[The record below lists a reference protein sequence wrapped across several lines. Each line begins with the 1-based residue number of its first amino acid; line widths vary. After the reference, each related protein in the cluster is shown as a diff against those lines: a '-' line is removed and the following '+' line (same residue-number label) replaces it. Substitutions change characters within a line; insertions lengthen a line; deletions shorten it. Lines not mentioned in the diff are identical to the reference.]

1 MIYLN
6 LSGRIIVNQ
15 RIEYFQ
21 VLGGQF
27 RMAKYDIN
35 KIRNIALVGHGDSG
49 KTSLTEAMLYDS
61 KMITRLGNIGQGNT
75 TTDYDT
81 REIKKGITIN
91 SAFAFLNWKGC
102 TINVIDTPG
111 YLDFITDT
119 KSSLRVVDSALL
131 VICGVSGVEVQTEKV
146 WEFAEDYKIPKAIF
160 INKMDRERADFYRTK
175 EMINQIFGATAVSV
189 QLPIGKEENLKG
201 IVDLLKM
208 KALIYEKSSED
219 RPVFKEQEIP
229 QDMKE
234 QVESHRNQLIEAVAE
249 FDDEIL
255 MKYLDGETL
264 TDVEINSCLKIGIR
278 ERKIVPILCGS
289 ATMNLGIESLMD
301 FVCDYLPSPAE
312 MPPVEAKKSDNS
324 TEQLIENTIDGP
336 FSAFIFKTVA
346 DPYVGNL
353 TYFRVYS
360 GKLSEDSN
368 VYNSS
373 KDVDNKVGKIYKMQG
388 KNQNMISEICA
399 GNIGAVAKLKNTTTG
414 DTLCDKSNPVIF
426 EKIEYPEPIMLL
438 AIYPKTKGDEDKLST
453 ALSRI
458 TDEDPTVKVYRDD
471 DTGETILAGMGE
483 SHLEVVIDT
492 MHSKFGVEV
501 DRTTPKVGYKE
512 TIRKKVKI
520 EGKYK
525 KQSGG
530 RGQYGHCWLELEPL
544 GRSKGFEFEDKIV
557 GGVIPKQYRP
567 AVEKGVIGAMKTGV
581 LAGYPTIDMKATVY
595 DGSYHPVD
603 SSEMAFKVAGSM
615 AFKKGAVKA
624 DPILLEPI
632 MDIEVMVPK
641 DYMGDII
648 GDLNS
653 KRGKI
658 MGMEESAKGNQVI
671 KAKIPQAEIFKY
683 AIDLRSMT
691 QGRGSFSLKFSH
703 YEEVPGNIAQEII
716 EKAKEE
722 EEK

>member
-1 MIYLN
+1 MT
-6 LSGRIIVNQ
+6 
-15 RIEYFQ
+15 
-21 VLGGQF
+21 
-27 RMAKYDIN
+27 KYGIN
-35 KIRNIALVGHGDSG
+35 EIRNIALVGHGDSG
-49 KTSLTEAMLYDS
+49 KTSLTEAILYDS

-75 TTDYDT
+75 TTDYDP

-91 SAFAFLNWKGC
+91 SAFAFLNWKNC
-102 TINVIDTPG
+102 TINIIDTPG

-119 KSSLRVVDSALL
+119 KSSLRVVDNAVL
-131 VICGVSGVEVQTEKV
+131 VVCGVSGVEVQTEKV
-146 WEFAEDYKIPKAIF
+146 WDFAEEYKIPKTIF

-175 EMINQIFGATAVSV
+175 DMINKVFGSSAVSV
-189 QLPIGKEENLKG
+189 QLPIGKEDNLRG
-201 IVDLLKM
+201 VVDLIKM
-208 KALIYEKSSED
+208 KAQIYEKSNGE

-234 QVESHRNQLIEAVAE
+234 EVKSYRNQLVEAVAE

-264 TDVEINSCLKIGIR
+264 SEDEITSCLKIGIR

-301 FVCDYLPSPAE
+301 FVCEYLPSPAE
-312 MPPVEAKKSDNS
+312 MPPVSAKNGDNT
-324 TEQLIENTIDGP
+324 TEELIENITDAP
-336 FSAFIFKTVA
+336 FSAIIFKTIA

-353 TYFRVYS
+353 TYFRIYS
-360 GKLSEDSN
+360 GKLSGDSSIL
-368 VYNSS
+368 NSS
-373 KDVDNKVGKIYKMQG
+373 KNVENKVGKIYKMQG
-388 KNQNMISEICA
+388 KNQNIISEICA

-414 DTLCDKSNPVIF
+414 DTLCDKNKPVIF

-438 AIYPKTKGDEDKLST
+438 AISPKTKGDEDKLST

-483 SHLEVVIDT
+483 SHLDVVIDT

-512 TIRKKVKI
+512 TIRKNVKI

-530 RGQYGHCWLELEPL
+530 RGQYGHCWLELKPL
-544 GRSKGFEFEDKIV
+544 GRAKGFEFEDKIV
-557 GGVIPKQYRP
+557 GGVIPRQYRP

-581 LAGYPTIDMKATVY
+581 LAGYPTIDMKAIVY

-624 DPILLEPI
+624 DPVLLEPI
-632 MDIEVMVPK
+632 MDIEVLVPK
-641 DYMGDII
+641 EYMGDII

-658 MGMEESAKGNQVI
+658 MGMEETVKGKQMI

-691 QGRGSFSLKFSH
+691 QGRGNFSLKFSH
-703 YEEVPGNIAQEII
+703 YEEVPANIAQEIV

-722 EEK
+722 EK

>member
-1 MIYLN
+1 MT
-6 LSGRIIVNQ
+6 
-15 RIEYFQ
+15 
-21 VLGGQF
+21 
-27 RMAKYDIN
+27 KYGIN
-35 KIRNIALVGHGDSG
+35 EIRNIALVGHGDSG
-49 KTSLTEAMLYDS
+49 KTSLTEAILYDS

-75 TTDYDT
+75 TTDYDP

-91 SAFAFLNWKGC
+91 SAFAFLNWKNC
-102 TINVIDTPG
+102 TINIIDTPG

-119 KSSLRVVDSALL
+119 KSSLRVVDNAVL
-131 VICGVSGVEVQTEKV
+131 VVCGVSGVEVQTEKV
-146 WEFAEDYKIPKAIF
+146 WDFAEEYKIPKTIF

-175 EMINQIFGATAVSV
+175 DMINKIFGSSAVSV
-189 QLPIGKEENLKG
+189 QLPIGKEDDFRG
-201 IVDLLKM
+201 VVDLIKM
-208 KALIYEKSSED
+208 KAQIYEKSNGE

-234 QVESHRNQLIEAVAE
+234 EVKSHRNQLVEAVAE

-264 TDVEINSCLKIGIR
+264 SEDEITSCLKIGIR

-301 FVCDYLPSPAE
+301 FVCEYLPSPAE
-312 MPPVEAKKSDNS
+312 MPPVSAKNGDNT
-324 TEQLIENTIDGP
+324 TEELIENITDAP
-336 FSAFIFKTVA
+336 FSAIIFKTIA

-353 TYFRVYS
+353 TYFRIYS
-360 GKLSEDSN
+360 GKLSGDSSIL
-368 VYNSS
+368 NSS
-373 KDVDNKVGKIYKMQG
+373 KNVDNKVGKVYKMQG
-388 KNQNMISEICA
+388 KNQNIISEICA

-414 DTLCDKSNPVIF
+414 DTLCDKNKPVIF

-438 AIYPKTKGDEDKLST
+438 AISPKTKGDEDKLST

-483 SHLEVVIDT
+483 SHLDVVIDT

-512 TIRKKVKI
+512 TIRKNVKI

-530 RGQYGHCWLELEPL
+530 RGQYGHCWLELKPL
-544 GRSKGFEFEDKIV
+544 GRTKGFEFEDKIV
-557 GGVIPKQYRP
+557 GGVIPRQYRP

-581 LAGYPTIDMKATVY
+581 LAGYPTIDMKAIVY

-624 DPILLEPI
+624 DPVLLEPI
-632 MDIEVMVPK
+632 MDIEVLVPK
-641 DYMGDII
+641 EYMGDII

-658 MGMEESAKGNQVI
+658 MGMEETVKGKQMI

-691 QGRGSFSLKFSH
+691 QGRGNFSLKFSH
-703 YEEVPGNIAQEII
+703 YEEVPVNIAQEII
-716 EKAKEE
+716 EKGKEE
-722 EEK
+722 EK

>member
-1 MIYLN
+1 MT
-6 LSGRIIVNQ
+6 
-15 RIEYFQ
+15 
-21 VLGGQF
+21 
-27 RMAKYDIN
+27 KYGIN
-35 KIRNIALVGHGDSG
+35 EIRNIALVGHGDSG
-49 KTSLTEAMLYDS
+49 KTSLTEAILYDS

-75 TTDYDT
+75 TTDYDP

-91 SAFAFLNWKGC
+91 SAFAFLNWKNC
-102 TINVIDTPG
+102 TINIIDTPG

-119 KSSLRVVDSALL
+119 KSSLRVVDNAVL

-146 WEFAEDYKIPKAIF
+146 WDFAEEYKIPKTIF

-175 EMINQIFGATAVSV
+175 DMINKIFGSSAVSV
-189 QLPIGKEENLKG
+189 QLPIGKEDNFRG
-201 IVDLLKM
+201 VVDLIKM
-208 KALIYEKSSED
+208 KARIYEKSNGE

-234 QVESHRNQLIEAVAE
+234 EVKSYRNQLVEAVAE

-264 TDVEINSCLKIGIR
+264 SEDEITSCLKIGIR

-301 FVCDYLPSPAE
+301 FVCEYLPSPAE
-312 MPPVEAKKSDNS
+312 MPPVSAKNGDNT
-324 TEQLIENTIDGP
+324 TEELIENITDAP
-336 FSAFIFKTVA
+336 FSAIIFKTIA

-353 TYFRVYS
+353 TYFRIYS
-360 GKLSEDSN
+360 GKLSGDSSIL
-368 VYNSS
+368 NSS
-373 KDVDNKVGKIYKMQG
+373 KNVENKVGKIYKMQG
-388 KNQNMISEICA
+388 KNQNIISEICA

-414 DTLCDKSNPVIF
+414 DTLCDKNKPVIF

-438 AIYPKTKGDEDKLST
+438 AISPKTKGDEDKLST

-483 SHLEVVIDT
+483 SHLDVVIDT

-512 TIRKKVKI
+512 TIRKNVKI

-530 RGQYGHCWLELEPL
+530 RGQYGHCWLELKPL
-544 GRSKGFEFEDKIV
+544 GRTKGFEFEDKIV
-557 GGVIPKQYRP
+557 GGVIPRQYRP

-581 LAGYPTIDMKATVY
+581 LAGYPTIDMKAIVY

-624 DPILLEPI
+624 DPVLLEPI
-632 MDIEVMVPK
+632 MDIEVLVPK
-641 DYMGDII
+641 EYMGDII

-658 MGMEESAKGNQVI
+658 MGMEETIKGKQMI

-691 QGRGSFSLKFSH
+691 QGRGNFFLKFSH
-703 YEEVPGNIAQEII
+703 YEEVPANIAQEII

-722 EEK
+722 EK

>member
-1 MIYLN
+1 MT
-6 LSGRIIVNQ
+6 
-15 RIEYFQ
+15 
-21 VLGGQF
+21 
-27 RMAKYDIN
+27 KYGIN
-35 KIRNIALVGHGDSG
+35 EIRNIALVGHGDSG
-49 KTSLTEAMLYDS
+49 KTSLTEAILYDS

-75 TTDYDT
+75 TTDYDP

-91 SAFAFLNWKGC
+91 SAFAFLNWKNC
-102 TINVIDTPG
+102 TINIIDTPG

-119 KSSLRVVDSALL
+119 KSSLRVVDNAVL

-146 WEFAEDYKIPKAIF
+146 WDFAEEYKIPKTIF

-175 EMINQIFGATAVSV
+175 DMINKIFGSSAVSV
-189 QLPIGKEENLKG
+189 QLPIGKEDNLRG
-201 IVDLLKM
+201 VVDLIKM
-208 KALIYEKSSED
+208 KAQIYEKSNGE

-234 QVESHRNQLIEAVAE
+234 EVKSYRNQLVEAVAE

-264 TDVEINSCLKIGIR
+264 SEDEITSCLKIGIR

-301 FVCDYLPSPAE
+301 FVCEYLPSPAE
-312 MPPVEAKKSDNS
+312 MPPVSAKNGDNT
-324 TEQLIENTIDGP
+324 TEELIENITDAP
-336 FSAFIFKTVA
+336 FSAIIFKTIA

-353 TYFRVYS
+353 TYFRIYS
-360 GKLSEDSN
+360 GKLSGDSSIL
-368 VYNSS
+368 NSS
-373 KDVDNKVGKIYKMQG
+373 KNVENKVGKIYKMQG
-388 KNQNMISEICA
+388 KNQNIISEICA

-414 DTLCDKSNPVIF
+414 DTLCDKNKPVIF

-438 AIYPKTKGDEDKLST
+438 AISPKTKGDEDKLST

-483 SHLEVVIDT
+483 SHLDVVIDT

-512 TIRKKVKI
+512 TIRKNVKI

-530 RGQYGHCWLELEPL
+530 RGQYGHCWLELKPL
-544 GRSKGFEFEDKIV
+544 GRTKGFEFEDKIV
-557 GGVIPKQYRP
+557 GGVIPRQYRP

-581 LAGYPTIDMKATVY
+581 LAGYPTIDMKAIVY

-624 DPILLEPI
+624 DPVLLEPI
-632 MDIEVMVPK
+632 MDIEVLVPK
-641 DYMGDII
+641 EYMGDII

-658 MGMEESAKGNQVI
+658 MGMEETIKGKQMI

-691 QGRGSFSLKFSH
+691 QGRGNFFLKFSH
-703 YEEVPGNIAQEII
+703 YEEVPANIAQEII

-722 EEK
+722 EK

>member
-1 MIYLN
+1 MT
-6 LSGRIIVNQ
+6 
-15 RIEYFQ
+15 
-21 VLGGQF
+21 
-27 RMAKYDIN
+27 KYSIN
-35 KIRNIALVGHGDSG
+35 EIRNIALVGHGDSG
-49 KTSLTEAMLYDS
+49 KTSLTEAILYDS

-75 TTDYDT
+75 TTDYDP

-91 SAFAFLNWKGC
+91 SAFAFLNWKNC
-102 TINVIDTPG
+102 TINIIDTPG

-119 KSSLRVVDSALL
+119 KSSLRVVDNAVL
-131 VICGVSGVEVQTEKV
+131 VVCGVSGVEVQTEKV
-146 WEFAEDYKIPKAIF
+146 WDFAEEYKIPKTIF

-175 EMINQIFGATAVSV
+175 DMINKIFGSSAVSV
-189 QLPIGKEENLKG
+189 QLPIGKEDNFRG
-201 IVDLLKM
+201 VVDLIKM
-208 KALIYEKSSED
+208 KAQIYEKSNGE

-234 QVESHRNQLIEAVAE
+234 EVKSYRNQLVEAVAE

-264 TDVEINSCLKIGIR
+264 SEDEITSCLKIGIR

-301 FVCDYLPSPAE
+301 FVCEYLPSPAE
-312 MPPVEAKKSDNS
+312 MPPVSAKNGDNT
-324 TEQLIENTIDGP
+324 TEELIENITDAP
-336 FSAFIFKTVA
+336 FSAIIFKTIA

-353 TYFRVYS
+353 TYFRIYS
-360 GKLSEDSN
+360 GKLSGDSSIL
-368 VYNSS
+368 NSS
-373 KDVDNKVGKIYKMQG
+373 KNVENKVGKIYKMQG
-388 KNQNMISEICA
+388 KNQNIISEICA

-414 DTLCDKSNPVIF
+414 DTLCDKNKPVIF

-438 AIYPKTKGDEDKLST
+438 AISPKTKGDEDKLST

-483 SHLEVVIDT
+483 SHLDVVIDT

-512 TIRKKVKI
+512 TIRKNVKI

-530 RGQYGHCWLELEPL
+530 RGQYGHCWLELKPL
-544 GRSKGFEFEDKIV
+544 GRTKGFEFEDKIV
-557 GGVIPKQYRP
+557 GGVIPRQYRP

-581 LAGYPTIDMKATVY
+581 LAGYPTIDMKAIVY

-624 DPILLEPI
+624 DPVLLEPI
-632 MDIEVMVPK
+632 MDIEVLVPK
-641 DYMGDII
+641 EYMGDII

-658 MGMEESAKGNQVI
+658 MGMEETIKGKQMI

-691 QGRGSFSLKFSH
+691 QGRGNFFLKFSH
-703 YEEVPGNIAQEII
+703 YEEVPANIAQEII

-722 EEK
+722 EK

>member
-1 MIYLN
+1 MT
-6 LSGRIIVNQ
+6 
-15 RIEYFQ
+15 
-21 VLGGQF
+21 
-27 RMAKYDIN
+27 KYSIN
-35 KIRNIALVGHGDSG
+35 EIRNIALVGHGDSG
-49 KTSLTEAMLYDS
+49 KTSLTEAILYDS

-75 TTDYDT
+75 TTDYDP

-91 SAFAFLNWKGC
+91 SAFAFLNWKNC
-102 TINVIDTPG
+102 TINIIDTPG

-119 KSSLRVVDSALL
+119 KSSLRVVDNAVL

-146 WEFAEDYKIPKAIF
+146 WDFAEEYKIPKTIF

-175 EMINQIFGATAVSV
+175 DMINKIFGSSAVSV
-189 QLPIGKEENLKG
+189 QLPIGKEDNLRG
-201 IVDLLKM
+201 VVDLIKM
-208 KALIYEKSSED
+208 KAQIYEKSNGE

-234 QVESHRNQLIEAVAE
+234 EVKSYRNQLVEAVAE

-264 TDVEINSCLKIGIR
+264 SEDEITSCLKIGIR

-301 FVCDYLPSPAE
+301 FVCEYLPSPAE
-312 MPPVEAKKSDNS
+312 MPPVSAKNGDNT
-324 TEQLIENTIDGP
+324 TEELIENITDAP
-336 FSAFIFKTVA
+336 FSAIIFKTIA

-353 TYFRVYS
+353 TYFRIYS
-360 GKLSEDSN
+360 GKLSGDSSIL
-368 VYNSS
+368 NSS
-373 KDVDNKVGKIYKMQG
+373 KNVENKVGKIYKMQG
-388 KNQNMISEICA
+388 KNQNIISEICA

-414 DTLCDKSNPVIF
+414 DTLCDKNKPVIF

-438 AIYPKTKGDEDKLST
+438 AISPKTKGDEDKLST

-483 SHLEVVIDT
+483 SHLDVVIDT

-512 TIRKKVKI
+512 TIRKNVKI

-530 RGQYGHCWLELEPL
+530 RGQYGHCWLELKPL
-544 GRSKGFEFEDKIV
+544 GRAKGFEFEDKIV
-557 GGVIPKQYRP
+557 GGVIPRQYRP

-581 LAGYPTIDMKATVY
+581 LAGYPTVDMKAIVY

-624 DPILLEPI
+624 DPVLLEPI
-632 MDIEVMVPK
+632 MDIEVLVPK
-641 DYMGDII
+641 EYMGDII

-658 MGMEESAKGNQVI
+658 MGMEETVKGKQVI

-691 QGRGSFSLKFSH
+691 QGRGNFFLKFSH
-703 YEEVPGNIAQEII
+703 YEEVPANIAQEII

-722 EEK
+722 EK

>member
-1 MIYLN
+1 MT
-6 LSGRIIVNQ
+6 
-15 RIEYFQ
+15 
-21 VLGGQF
+21 
-27 RMAKYDIN
+27 KYGIN
-35 KIRNIALVGHGDSG
+35 EIRNIALVGHGDSG
-49 KTSLTEAMLYDS
+49 KTSLTEAILYDS

-75 TTDYDT
+75 TTDYDP

-91 SAFAFLNWKGC
+91 SAFAFLNWKNC
-102 TINVIDTPG
+102 TINIIDTPG

-119 KSSLRVVDSALL
+119 KSSLRVVDNAVL
-131 VICGVSGVEVQTEKV
+131 VVCGVSGVEVQTEKV
-146 WEFAEDYKIPKAIF
+146 WDFAEEYKIPKTIF

-175 EMINQIFGATAVSV
+175 DMINKIFGSSAVSV
-189 QLPIGKEENLKG
+189 QLPIGKEDNLRG
-201 IVDLLKM
+201 VVDLIKM
-208 KALIYEKSSED
+208 KAQIYEKSNGE

-234 QVESHRNQLIEAVAE
+234 EVKSHRNQLVEAVAE

-264 TDVEINSCLKIGIR
+264 SEDEITSCLKIGIR

-301 FVCDYLPSPAE
+301 FVCEYLPSPAE
-312 MPPVEAKKSDNS
+312 MPPVSAKNGDNT
-324 TEQLIENTIDGP
+324 TEELIENITDAP
-336 FSAFIFKTVA
+336 FSAIIFKTIA

-353 TYFRVYS
+353 TYFRIYS
-360 GKLSEDSN
+360 GKLSGDSSIL
-368 VYNSS
+368 NSS
-373 KDVDNKVGKIYKMQG
+373 KNVENKVGKIYKMQG
-388 KNQNMISEICA
+388 KNQNIISEICA

-414 DTLCDKSNPVIF
+414 DTLCDKNKPVIF

-438 AIYPKTKGDEDKLST
+438 AISPKTKGDEDKLST

-458 TDEDPTVKVYRDD
+458 TDEDPTVKVYRND

-483 SHLEVVIDT
+483 SHLDVVIDT

-501 DRTTPKVGYKE
+501 DRMTPKVGYKE
-512 TIRKKVKI
+512 TIRKNVKI

-530 RGQYGHCWLELEPL
+530 RGQYGHCWLELKPL
-544 GRSKGFEFEDKIV
+544 GRTKGFEFEDKIV
-557 GGVIPKQYRP
+557 GGVIPRQYRP

-581 LAGYPTIDMKATVY
+581 LAGYPTVDMKAIVY

-624 DPILLEPI
+624 DPVLLEPI
-632 MDIEVMVPK
+632 MDIEVLVPK
-641 DYMGDII
+641 EYMGDII

-658 MGMEESAKGNQVI
+658 MGMEETVKGKQMI

-691 QGRGSFSLKFSH
+691 QGRGNFSLKFSH
-703 YEEVPGNIAQEII
+703 YEEVPVNIAQEII
-716 EKAKEE
+716 EKGKEE
-722 EEK
+722 EK

>member
-1 MIYLN
+1 MT
-6 LSGRIIVNQ
+6 
-15 RIEYFQ
+15 
-21 VLGGQF
+21 
-27 RMAKYDIN
+27 KYGIN
-35 KIRNIALVGHGDSG
+35 EIRNIALVGHGDSG
-49 KTSLTEAMLYDS
+49 KTSLTEAILYDS

-75 TTDYDT
+75 TTDYDP

-91 SAFAFLNWKGC
+91 SAFAFLNWKNC
-102 TINVIDTPG
+102 TINIIDTPG

-119 KSSLRVVDSALL
+119 KSSLRVVDNAVL

-146 WEFAEDYKIPKAIF
+146 WDFAEEYKIPKTIF

-175 EMINQIFGATAVSV
+175 DMINKIFGSSAVSV
-189 QLPIGKEENLKG
+189 QLPIGKEDNFRG
-201 IVDLLKM
+201 VVDLIKM
-208 KALIYEKSSED
+208 KARIYEKSNGE

-234 QVESHRNQLIEAVAE
+234 EVKSYRNQLVEAVAE

-264 TDVEINSCLKIGIR
+264 SEDEITSCLKIGIR

-301 FVCDYLPSPAE
+301 FVCEYLPSPAE
-312 MPPVEAKKSDNS
+312 MPPVSAKNGDNT
-324 TEQLIENTIDGP
+324 TEELIENITDAP
-336 FSAFIFKTVA
+336 FSAIIFKTIA

-353 TYFRVYS
+353 TYFRIYS
-360 GKLSEDSN
+360 GKLSGDSSIL
-368 VYNSS
+368 NSS
-373 KDVDNKVGKIYKMQG
+373 KNVENKVGKIYKMQG
-388 KNQNMISEICA
+388 KNQNIISEICA

-414 DTLCDKSNPVIF
+414 DTLCDKNKPVIF

-438 AIYPKTKGDEDKLST
+438 AISPKTKGDEDKLST

-458 TDEDPTVKVYRDD
+458 TDEDPTVKVYRND

-483 SHLEVVIDT
+483 SHLDVVIDT

-512 TIRKKVKI
+512 TIRKNVKI

-530 RGQYGHCWLELEPL
+530 RGQYGHCWLELKPL
-544 GRSKGFEFEDKIV
+544 GRTKGFEFEDKIV
-557 GGVIPKQYRP
+557 GGVIPRQYRP

-581 LAGYPTIDMKATVY
+581 LAGYPTIDMKAIVY

-624 DPILLEPI
+624 DPVLLEPI
-632 MDIEVMVPK
+632 MDIEVLVPK
-641 DYMGDII
+641 EYMGDII

-658 MGMEESAKGNQVI
+658 MGMEETVKGKQVI

-691 QGRGSFSLKFSH
+691 QGRGNFSLKFSH
-703 YEEVPGNIAQEII
+703 YEEVPANIAQEII
-716 EKAKEE
+716 EKGKEE
-722 EEK
+722 EK

>member
-1 MIYLN
+1 
-6 LSGRIIVNQ
+6 
-15 RIEYFQ
+15 
-21 VLGGQF
+21 
-27 RMAKYDIN
+27 MAKYDIN
-35 KIRNIALVGHGDSG
+35 KIRNVAFVGHGDSG
-49 KTSLTEAMLYDS
+49 KTSLTEAILYDS

-75 TTDYDT
+75 TTDYDP

-91 SAFAFLNWKGC
+91 SAFAFLNWKDY
-102 TINVIDTPG
+102 TINIIDTPG

-119 KSSLRVVDSALL
+119 KSSIRIADSAVL

-146 WEFAEDYKIPKAIF
+146 WDFTEEYKIPKVIF
-160 INKMDRERADFYRTK
+160 INKLDRERADFSRTK
-175 EMINQIFGATAVSV
+175 DMTNQIFGVSPVAV
-189 QLPIGKEENLKG
+189 QLPIGKEENFKG
-201 IVDLLKM
+201 IVDLIKM
-208 KALIYEKSSED
+208 KAYIYEKSSGE
-219 RPVFKEQEIP
+219 RPIFKEQDIP

-234 QVESHRNQLIEAVAE
+234 EVETFRNQLVEAVAE
-249 FDDEIL
+249 YDDEVL
-255 MKYLDGETL
+255 MKYLDGEAL
-264 TDVEINSCLKIGIR
+264 TDNEVTSCLKIGIR

-289 ATMNLGIESLMD
+289 ATMNLGIEHLLD
-301 FVCDYLPSPAE
+301 FICDYLPSPAE
-312 MPPVEAKKSDNS
+312 MPPISAKNGDNLA
-324 TEQLIENTIDGP
+324 EEVVENTIDAP

-360 GKLSEDSN
+360 GKLTEDSII
-368 VYNSS
+368 YNSS
-373 KDVDNKVGKIYKMQG
+373 KKVDNKVGKIYKMQG
-388 KNQNMISEICA
+388 KNQNTISDICA

-414 DTLCDKSNPVIF
+414 DTLCDKNKPIIF

-438 AIYPKTKGDEDKLST
+438 AIFPKTKGDEDKLST

-458 TDEDPTVKVYRDD
+458 TDEDPTVKVYRDE

-512 TIRKKVKI
+512 TIRKNVKV

-557 GGVIPKQYRP
+557 GGVIPRQYRP

-581 LAGYPTIDMKATVY
+581 LAGYPTIDLKAIVY

-615 AFKKGAVKA
+615 AFKKGAVQA
-624 DPILLEPI
+624 DPVLLEPI
-632 MDIEVMVPK
+632 MDIEVVVPK

-658 MGMEESAKGNQVI
+658 MGMEETAKGKQGI

-691 QGRGSFSLKFSH
+691 QGRGSFSIKFSH

-716 EKAKEE
+716 EKVKKEE
-722 EEK
+722 EK

>member
-1 MIYLN
+1 MT
-6 LSGRIIVNQ
+6 
-15 RIEYFQ
+15 
-21 VLGGQF
+21 
-27 RMAKYDIN
+27 KYGIN
-35 KIRNIALVGHGDSG
+35 EIRNIALVGHGDSG
-49 KTSLTEAMLYDS
+49 KTSLTEAILYDS

-75 TTDYDT
+75 TTDYDP

-91 SAFAFLNWKGC
+91 SAFAFLNWKNC
-102 TINVIDTPG
+102 TINIIDTPG

-119 KSSLRVVDSALL
+119 KSSLRVVDNAVL
-131 VICGVSGVEVQTEKV
+131 VVCGVSGVEVQTEKV
-146 WEFAEDYKIPKAIF
+146 WDFAEEYKIPKTIF

-175 EMINQIFGATAVSV
+175 DMINKIFGSSAVSV
-189 QLPIGKEENLKG
+189 QLPIGKEDNLRG
-201 IVDLLKM
+201 VVDLIKM
-208 KALIYEKSSED
+208 KAQIYEKSNGE

-234 QVESHRNQLIEAVAE
+234 EVKSYRNQLVEAVAE

-264 TDVEINSCLKIGIR
+264 SEDEITSCLKIGIR

-301 FVCDYLPSPAE
+301 FVCEYLPSPAE
-312 MPPVEAKKSDNS
+312 MPPVSAKNGDNT
-324 TEQLIENTIDGP
+324 TEELIENITDAP
-336 FSAFIFKTVA
+336 FSAIIFKTIA

-353 TYFRVYS
+353 TYFRIYS
-360 GKLSEDSN
+360 GKLSGDSSIL
-368 VYNSS
+368 NSS
-373 KDVDNKVGKIYKMQG
+373 KNVENKVGKIYKMQG
-388 KNQNMISEICA
+388 KNQNIISEICA

-414 DTLCDKSNPVIF
+414 DTLCDKNKPVIF

-438 AIYPKTKGDEDKLST
+438 AISPKTKGDEDKLST

-483 SHLEVVIDT
+483 SHLDVVIDT

-512 TIRKKVKI
+512 TIRKNVKI

-530 RGQYGHCWLELEPL
+530 RGQYGHCWLELKPL
-544 GRSKGFEFEDKIV
+544 GRTKGFEFEDKIV
-557 GGVIPKQYRP
+557 GGVIPRQYRP

-581 LAGYPTIDMKATVY
+581 LAGYPTIDMKAIVY

-624 DPILLEPI
+624 DPVLLEPI
-632 MDIEVMVPK
+632 MDIEVLVPK
-641 DYMGDII
+641 EYMGDII

-658 MGMEESAKGNQVI
+658 MGMEETIKGKQMI

-691 QGRGSFSLKFSH
+691 QGRGNFSLKFSH
-703 YEEVPGNIAQEII
+703 YEEVPANIAQEII

-722 EEK
+722 EK

>member
-1 MIYLN
+1 MT
-6 LSGRIIVNQ
+6 
-15 RIEYFQ
+15 
-21 VLGGQF
+21 
-27 RMAKYDIN
+27 KYSIN
-35 KIRNIALVGHGDSG
+35 EIRNIALVGHGDSG
-49 KTSLTEAMLYDS
+49 KTSLTEAILYDS

-75 TTDYDT
+75 TTDYDP

-91 SAFAFLNWKGC
+91 SAFAFLNWKNC
-102 TINVIDTPG
+102 TINIIDTPG

-119 KSSLRVVDSALL
+119 KSSLRVVDNAVL
-131 VICGVSGVEVQTEKV
+131 VVCGVSGVEVQTEKV
-146 WEFAEDYKIPKAIF
+146 WDFAEEYKIPKTIF

-175 EMINQIFGATAVSV
+175 DMINKIFGSSAVSV
-189 QLPIGKEENLKG
+189 QLPIGKEDNLRG
-201 IVDLLKM
+201 VVDLIKM
-208 KALIYEKSSED
+208 KAQIYEKSNGE

-234 QVESHRNQLIEAVAE
+234 EVKSYRNQLVEAVAE

-264 TDVEINSCLKIGIR
+264 SEDEITSCLKIGIR

-301 FVCDYLPSPAE
+301 FVCEYLPSPAE
-312 MPPVEAKKSDNS
+312 MPPVSAKNGDNT
-324 TEQLIENTIDGP
+324 TEELIENITDAP
-336 FSAFIFKTVA
+336 FSAIIFKTIA

-353 TYFRVYS
+353 TYFRIYS
-360 GKLSEDSN
+360 GKLSGDSSIL
-368 VYNSS
+368 NSS
-373 KDVDNKVGKIYKMQG
+373 KNVENKVGKIYKMQG
-388 KNQNMISEICA
+388 KNQNIISEICA

-414 DTLCDKSNPVIF
+414 DTLCDKNKPVIF

-438 AIYPKTKGDEDKLST
+438 AISPKTKGDEDKLST

-483 SHLEVVIDT
+483 SHLDVVIDT

-512 TIRKKVKI
+512 TIRKNVKI

-530 RGQYGHCWLELEPL
+530 RGQYGHCWLELKPL
-544 GRSKGFEFEDKIV
+544 GRTKGFEFEDKIV
-557 GGVIPKQYRP
+557 GGVIPRQYRP

-581 LAGYPTIDMKATVY
+581 LAGYPTVDMKAIVY

-624 DPILLEPI
+624 DPVLLEPI
-632 MDIEVMVPK
+632 MDIEVLVPK
-641 DYMGDII
+641 EYMGDII

-658 MGMEESAKGNQVI
+658 MGMEETIKGKQMI

-691 QGRGSFSLKFSH
+691 QGRGNFFLKFSH
-703 YEEVPGNIAQEII
+703 YEEVPANIAQEII

-722 EEK
+722 EK